1 MFVEKG
7 NIMYKATLAIKPMN
21 NGQMVTT
28 YKNGRKSR
36 TSQIVFGKYG
46 GASATWKDRI
56 IREIRSNN
64 CDIVSWLKCIFIEM
78 GIRGV
83 DMSDFQIDD
92 NKTYYEAICWGEHK
106 NVHFWFEVEEL

>member
-1 MFVEKG
+1 
-7 NIMYKATLAIKPMN
+7 MYKATLAIKPMN

-46 GASATWKDRI
+46 QNAYTWDK
-56 IREIRSNN
+56 EM
-64 CDIVSWLKCIFIEM
+64 IVEYEGEGGYILPWLETFFKEF

-92 NKTYYEAICWGEHK
+92 NKTYFEAICWGEHK
-106 NVHFWFEVEEL
+106 NVHFWFEVEELS

>member
-1 MFVEKG
+1 
-7 NIMYKATLAIKPMN
+7 MYKATLAINPMN

-28 YKNGRKSR
+28 YKNGRKAR

-46 GASATWKDRI
+46 GESYTWSDKMVVECRCPDGGLLG
-56 IREIRSNN
+56 
-64 CDIVSWLKCIFIEM
+64 WLETFFSEF

-106 NVHFWFEVEEL
+106 NVHFWFEVEIVK

>member
-1 MFVEKG
+1 MF
-7 NIMYKATLAIKPMN
+7 KATLAIKPMN

-36 TSQIVFGKYG
+36 TTPIVFGKYG
-46 GASATWKDRI
+46 GASATWNDRI

-64 CDIVSWLKCIFIEM
+64 CDIVPCLKRIFTEM

-106 NVHFWFEVEEL
+106 NVHFWFEVETVK

>member
-1 MFVEKG
+1 
-7 NIMYKATLAIKPMN
+7 MYRATLAIKPMN

-46 GASATWKDRI
+46 GASATWNDTI

-64 CDIVSWLKCIFIEM
+64 CDIVSCLKSIFIET

-83 DMSDFQIDD
+83 DMSNFQIED
-92 NKTYYEAICWGEHK
+92 NKTYYEAICWGEYK
-106 NVHFWFEVEEL
+106 NVHFWFEVETV

>member
-1 MFVEKG
+1 
-7 NIMYKATLAIKPMN
+7 MYKATLAIKPMN

-36 TSQIVFGKYG
+36 TSKIVFGKYG
-46 GASATWKDRI
+46 GDSYTWSD
-56 IREIRSNN
+56 NM
-64 CDIVSWLKCIFIEM
+64 IVECKSHNGDLAAWLTIFFKEF

-83 DMSDFQIDD
+83 DMSDFQIDY

-106 NVHFWFEVEEL
+106 NVHFWFEVEEVA

>member
-1 MFVEKG
+1 
-7 NIMYKATLAIKPMN
+7 MYKATLAIKPMN

-28 YKNGRKSR
+28 YKNGRKTR

-46 GASATWKDRI
+46 GDSYVWTDKMVVECI
-56 IREIRSNN
+56 SYSG
-64 CDIVSWLKCIFIEM
+64 DIVQWLKDFFTEM
-78 GIRGV
+78 GVRGV

-106 NVHFWFEVEEL
+106 NVHFWFEVEEKA